1 MKKFSVFLCAIV
13 LVLVIVGMAGA
24 IPIDFDLSG
33 ANSSVELSNVSTW
46 GWTSV
51 TAGIV
56 DTLETETF
64 TLNDGESATFDFFE
78 VTVEGLGFGTADVTA
93 TLALDEPLS
102 SGSGDGS
109 GGWFTFFGKFNA
121 GFLNWDT
128 QPETVILDNGDYF
141 DIIFHDILD
150 WGPNNSKIV
159 QATIT
164 AHGAPVPEPATM
176 LLLGTGLVGLAGI
189 GRKKFFKKL

>member
-13 LVLVIVGMAGA
+13 LVLVIVGIAGA

-33 ANSSVELSNVSTW
+33 KDSSVVLSNVSTW

-51 TAGIV
+51 TAEIV
-56 DTLETETF
+56 ATLENEIF
-64 TLNDGESATFDFFE
+64 TLNHGESYTFDFFE
-78 VTVEGLGFGTADVTA
+78 VTVEGFGFGIADVTA
-93 TLALDEPLS
+93 TLALDKPPS
-102 SGSGDGS
+102 SGSGDGF
-109 GGWFTFFGKFNA
+109 GGWFTLFGWFSA
-121 GFLNWDT
+121 GFLTWDT

-141 DIIFHDILD
+141 DIIFHNILD
-150 WGPNNSKIV
+150 WGPNPSKIV
-159 QATIT
+159 EATIT

-189 GRKKFFKKL
+189 GRKKFFKKS